1 MKKSKNLLFII
12 LMLSC
17 LQATCQDHQPEEI
30 DNDLQS
36 CLDGT
41 DMVTAAMCSCYTQ
54 ATKRWDLKLDT
65 LYQKL
70 IKSLNP
76 TIKQSLIQSQQQWL
90 KYKEVE
96 FQLIE
101 VASGSGTMWNWVV
114 LGKKMSV
121 IRQRVYTLNGIL
133 ENLDDY

>member
-1 MKKSKNLLFII
+1 
-12 LMLSC
+12 MLSC